1 MLLLATL
8 MQAGVQLSD
17 EVMLVQQWGRQWL
30 LARHQGRAALMSSH
44 GDLLSCQLAQQLGHG
59 YGHQRLDWLVVMD
72 PVASEQIDCWT
83 ELAHTVRAEHQG
95 QPPLLPGQRLQSP
108 GLMLRPLHGQD
119 RRWNL
124 RVNGQIHRL
133 KQSSGGAL
141 RWDHAG

>member
-1 MLLLATL
+1 
-8 MQAGVQLSD
+8 
-17 EVMLVQQWGRQWL
+17 
-30 LARHQGRAALMSSH
+30 
-44 GDLLSCQLAQQLGHG
+44 
-59 YGHQRLDWLVVMD
+59 MD

-108 GLMLRPLHGQD
+108 GLMVRPLHGQD

-141 RWDHAG
+141 GWDHAG